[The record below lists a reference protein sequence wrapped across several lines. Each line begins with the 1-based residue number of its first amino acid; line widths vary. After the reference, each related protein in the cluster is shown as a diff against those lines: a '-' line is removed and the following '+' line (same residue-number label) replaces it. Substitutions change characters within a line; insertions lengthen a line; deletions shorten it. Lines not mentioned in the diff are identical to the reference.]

1 MVEFSQPVIDVII
14 SASALLGAGFAMIAG
29 IGPGIGQGYA
39 AGKAVEAVA
48 RQPEARGN
56 IITTMLLG
64 QAVAE
69 STGIYSLVIAIVL
82 VFTFA

>member
-39 AGKAVEAVA
+39 AGKAVESV
-48 RQPEARGN
+48 QDNLKQEV
-56 IITTMLLG
+56 ILL
-64 QAVAE
+64 
-69 STGIYSLVIAIVL
+69 LL
-82 VFTFA
+82 CF